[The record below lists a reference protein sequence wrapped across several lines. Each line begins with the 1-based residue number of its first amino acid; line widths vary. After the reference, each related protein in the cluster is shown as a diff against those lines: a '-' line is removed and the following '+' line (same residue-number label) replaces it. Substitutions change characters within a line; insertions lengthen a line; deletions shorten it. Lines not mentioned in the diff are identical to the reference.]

1 MEIRCPQISGFV
13 DYCSLSVH
21 SQRQR
26 PCLENASQCCCAC
39 GLSRGAS
46 SIGEL
51 RRRAGRSMH
60 SSPASGRKRVF
71 RPPFHRVCPSGQVQ
85 LWHLVKVVR
94 VVCGKKTKAEAWPQE
109 LNWWSFSVNP
119 TPTGKQFIVQPQSQ
133 WERDRERQQA
143 KEGSAPPQPVPAATS
158 AAAPPAAPPAA
169 AAAPAAAPQAHP
181 QHQQVQQPQ
190 PNESPEG
197 WTRVGKGGMPDRFT
211 MRNHGR
217 KPPGKAVK
225 RKPDRQPARK

>member
-1 MEIRCPQISGFV
+1 MRACCRIAACTWHWRRRSRRRRRGGGCLVSLAPPLSRRCRRAQRGRQAGLAAAAWGGRGMARPRASSAQISAFV
-13 DYCSLSVH
+13 DFCSLSVH

-109 LNWWSFSVNP
+109 LKVNIPSGYDNVNLIWSSR
-119 TPTGKQFIVQPQSQ
+119 G
-133 WERDRERQQA
+133 
-143 KEGSAPPQPVPAATS
+143 
-158 AAAPPAAPPAA
+158 
-169 AAAPAAAPQAHP
+169 
-181 QHQQVQQPQ
+181 
-190 PNESPEG
+190 
-197 WTRVGKGGMPDRFT
+197 
-211 MRNHGR
+211 
-217 KPPGKAVK
+217 
-225 RKPDRQPARK
+225 

>member
-1 MEIRCPQISGFV
+1 MIRI
-13 DYCSLSVH
+13 
-21 SQRQR
+21 
-26 PCLENASQCCCAC
+26 
-39 GLSRGAS
+39 LSRLAV
-46 SIGEL
+46 EN
-51 RRRAGRSMH
+51 
-60 SSPASGRKRVF
+60 
-71 RPPFHRVCPSGQVQ
+71 
-85 LWHLVKVVR
+85 
-94 VVCGKKTKAEAWPQE
+94 
-109 LNWWSFSVNP
+109 NWWSFSVNP

-143 KEGSAPPQPVPAATS
+143 KEGSAPPQP
-158 AAAPPAAPPAA
+158 
-169 AAAPAAAPQAHP
+169 AHP

-225 RKPDRQPARK
+225 RKPDRQPAPKGGVVHDAVQQAVMQYGYDDELFQDWRDGKIGEKDLPEEPQP

>member
-1 MEIRCPQISGFV
+1 MAPQDEAMIRI
-13 DYCSLSVH
+13 LS
-21 SQRQR
+21 
-26 PCLENASQCCCAC
+26 
-39 GLSRGAS
+39 
-46 SIGEL
+46 
-51 RRRAGRSMH
+51 
-60 SSPASGRKRVF
+60 
-71 RPPFHRVCPSGQVQ
+71 Q
-85 LWHLVKVVR
+85 LAVER
-94 VVCGKKTKAEAWPQE
+94 
-109 LNWWSFSVNP
+109 NWWSFSVNP
-119 TPTGKQFIVQPQSQ
+119 TPMGKQFIVQPQSQ

-211 MRNHGR
+211 MRNPGR

-225 RKPDRQPARK
+225 RKPDRQPAPKGGGRWTPTPLSQGEQEQAERAGRWPFWHQREPRARTAALPLHQSPRPAGFRLLAG